1 MSSQENK
8 RESPPTAFISYSH
21 DNEEHKRWVRQLAAH
36 LRLNGIDAKLDYWEA
51 PLGADFGR
59 FMEQLPNCDFALPI
73 CTPKYCEKSQSGQPS
88 GVKWEAQLISASMYE
103 NISGGNGVRVI
114 PIIREST
121 PSDVLPKHF
130 RMLNSIDFSDDRK
143 YEIELE
149 RLVISLHGLEESAG
163 KVLEAP
169 KDVNGKLVL
178 RLKGQNQVESQAGKS
193 ADSDNGIQKPKVTP
207 WAEGGT
213 SKRSYSYGIILVA
226 DVVNSSS
233 LKGQR
238 LQWALDK
245 MSEYARGNAIGSATT
260 GLILHCLLDSFIV
273 VLPDCDAYREVLEFA
288 SEWVR
293 HMQSP
298 PFALD
303 IRVAV
308 HFGTY
313 FVSDSLKM
321 VVGAGPN
328 ECSRLVRLAGEKQVL
343 VSEQFINEVRRQPNF
358 DNVDPKLFTP
368 NPLTKKDPLEI
379 QMKQGQLSQVRI
391 YETGLNSKL
400 PFQLQQIEDAD
411 RAIWKTL
418 EKIDNFFIELVKQ
431 RTTNFN
437 HRSVK
442 QRLSIFAPN
451 HDMSYLV
458 CTEFRRFGGR
468 SRSSA
473 NNLKA
478 RGSTRYSIDANLP
491 VGPLGVAYHR
501 KKPVAVNSLPDYK
514 IDPNTYER
522 KLKMKPYFIDEKTI
536 ANFGRHARCFLSI
549 PFSFSDQVECL
560 VCIDT
565 EDPLELFTK
574 RELEDIG
581 RWIQVVFE
589 LTLASL
595 WRLRT

>member
-1 MSSQENK
+1 MSSQESK
-8 RESPPTAFISYSH
+8 RESPPTVFLSYSH
-21 DNEEHKRWVRQLAAH
+21 DSDEHKRWVRQLAAH
-36 LRLNGIDAKLDYWEA
+36 LRLNGVDAKLDFWEA
-51 PLGADFGR
+51 PLGANFDK
-59 FMEQLPNCDFALPI
+59 FMEQLPNCDFVLPI
-73 CTPKYCEKSQSGQPS
+73 CTPKYCEKSKSGKSS
-88 GVKWEAQLISASMYE
+88 GVRWEAQLLSAAMYD
-103 NISGGNGVRVI
+103 NLSGENGVRVI

-121 PSDVLPKHF
+121 PTDVLPTHF
-130 RMLNSIDFSDDRK
+130 RMLNSIDFSDK
-143 YEIELE
+143 KNYEFELE
-149 RLVISLHGLEESAG
+149 RLLISLHGLEESAG
-163 KVLEAP
+163 EVLAAP
-169 KDVNGKLVL
+169 KDKDGKLRL
-178 RLKGQNQVESQAGKS
+178 RLEDSTQIDLLALKS
-193 ADSDNGIQKPKVTP
+193 SDADNGIQKPKVTP
-207 WAEGGT
+207 WVEGGST
-213 SKRSYSYGIILVA
+213 KRSYGIILVA

-238 LQWALDK
+238 LQSALEK
-245 MSEYARGNAIGSATT
+245 MSEFARGHAIGNTST

-288 SEWVR
+288 SEWVSQ
-293 HMQSP
+293 MQSST
-298 PFALD
+298 FALD
-303 IRVAV
+303 IRVAI

-358 DNVDPKLFTP
+358 DHVDPKLFTP
-368 NPLTKKDPLEI
+368 NPLTKRDPLEI

-400 PFQLQQIEDAD
+400 PYQLQQIEDAD

-418 EKIDNFFIELVKQ
+418 EKIDKFFIELVKK
-431 RTTNFN
+431 RITNFN
-437 HRSVK
+437 HRTVK

-458 CTEFRRFGGR
+458 CTEFRRFGGQ
-468 SRSSA
+468 SKNPA
-473 NNLKA
+473 NNLKG
-478 RGSTRYSIDANLP
+478 RGSTRYSIDPNLP
-491 VGPLGVAYHR
+491 IGPLGVAYHR

-514 IDPNTYER
+514 IDPKAYER
-522 KLKMKPYFIDEKTI
+522 KLKMKPYFIDETTI

-549 PFSFSDQVECL
+549 PFSFSDHVECL

-565 EDPLELFTK
+565 EDSLELITK
-574 RELEDIG
+574 NELEGIG
-581 RWIQVVFE
+581 RLIQVVFE